1 MMNCVWVWMRSGM
14 TGVEISEF
22 SIKERI
28 VWEQYVN
35 VVMSIT
41 KFGVHKEGATERKE
55 KKHRTHIGVAHIYID
70 VHLQYS
76 ILGSSMKKKHL
87 SRADRK

>member
-1 MMNCVWVWMRSGM
+1 M

-28 VWEQYVN
+28 VWQQYVN
-35 VVMSIT
+35 VVMSIK

-55 KKHRTHIGVAHIYID
+55 EEKNHRTHIGVAHIYVD

-76 ILGSSMKKKHL
+76 IILGSSMKKKHL